1 MCELGPNA
9 RVSSRQ
15 SVEKMSNES
24 SEDFA
29 SQAEEAGI
37 AVVEFRRQA
46 RWLAQNRGAMDSSN
60 TFVER
65 HGLPLANYR
74 RF

>member
-1 MCELGPNA
+1 M
-9 RVSSRQ
+9 
-15 SVEKMSNES
+15 ES
-24 SEDFA
+24 SEDSA
-29 SQAEEAGI
+29 SQAAEAGI
-37 AVVEFRRQA
+37 AVVKFRRQA

-60 TFVER
+60 AFVER